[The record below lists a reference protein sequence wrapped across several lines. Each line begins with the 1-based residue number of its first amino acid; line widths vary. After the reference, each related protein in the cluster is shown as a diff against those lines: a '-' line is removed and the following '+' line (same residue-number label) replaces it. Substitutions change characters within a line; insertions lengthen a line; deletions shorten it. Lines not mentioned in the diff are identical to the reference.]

1 MRLTTFTDYCLR
13 VLMFVGAKEGEL
25 ATIDEI
31 ARGYGISR
39 NHLMKVVYRLGQL
52 GYLTNVRGK
61 GGGVY
66 LAKKPDAINLGTLVR
81 QTEEDLVV
89 VECFQQSRTGCQIQ
103 SACVLRHALGKA
115 LNAFLAV
122 LDGYTLA
129 DLLAPRRKLAQL
141 LDIGPPAKLAKKAS

>member
-13 VLMFVGAKEGEL
+13 VLMFVGAKDGEMT
-25 ATIDEI
+25 TIDEI

-39 NHLMKVVYRLGQL
+39 NHLMKVVFRLGQL
-52 GYLTNVRGK
+52 GYLTTVRGK
-61 GGGVY
+61 GGGVS
-66 LAKKPDAINLGTLVR
+66 LARKPDAINLGTLVR
-81 QTEEDLVV
+81 QTEEDMVV
-89 VECFQQSRTGCQIQ
+89 VECFQQSDANCRIQ

-129 DLLAPRRKLAQL
+129 DLIGPRRKLAQL
-141 LDIGPPAKLAKKAS
+141 LDIPAPAKRKAS